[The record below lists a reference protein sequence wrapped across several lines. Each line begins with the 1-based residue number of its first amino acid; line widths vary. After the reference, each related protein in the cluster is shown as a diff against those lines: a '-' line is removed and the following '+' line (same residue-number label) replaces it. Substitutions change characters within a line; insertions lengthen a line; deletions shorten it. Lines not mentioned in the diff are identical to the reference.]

1 MREEVITNSGKHI
14 QMNKIII
21 NTIVDK
27 IIAGEKKWLPE
38 ELQFQKNYPELI
50 EIELKKRQMHVP
62 IRCKDDS
69 YFIVPYNWT
78 AEKIGTAKKIF
89 GFERCISAP
98 QCVALA
104 LFSNLY
110 ISGIIC
116 IITDDG
122 EFCEICIIDIDDGVF
137 QVMYTTWAQS
147 SKVNSSFIFSS
158 VQLAIKIELIGQVIY
173 VADNTSLSNYF
184 NFTSC
189 FGKPILRLS
198 NITDV
203 CNLGISV
210 CKKITQG
217 LLKDILLLDV
227 VTQTMY
233 VQTPIGN
240 IFELIESN
248 TTIPTRKSEIIDVCG
263 VDTDCNIA
271 IRQGNNPIAD
281 KNPIIAVLNLDTLLT
296 NRNTLQKI
304 EVTIDVDARMC
315 ACIIVMDRQTGKTI
329 RAKLG

>member
-1 MREEVITNSGKHI
+1 
-14 QMNKIII
+14 MNKIII

-78 AEKIGTAKKIF
+78 TEKIGNAKKIF

-122 EFCEICIIDIDDGVF
+122 EFCEICIIDTGDDTF
-137 QVMYTTWAQS
+137 EVMYTTWGQS
-147 SKVNSSFIFSS
+147 GMVNFSSICSS
-158 VQLAIKIELIGQVIY
+158 VQLAVKIERIGQVIY
-173 VADNTSLSNYF
+173 VADNTSLSDYM
-184 NFTSC
+184 NFTRC
-189 FGKPILRLS
+189 FGKPVLRLS
-198 NITDV
+198 NIADV

-210 CKKITQG
+210 HKKIMQG

-233 VQTPIGN
+233 VQTPTGN
-240 IFELIESN
+240 IFALIESN
-248 TTIPTRKSEIIDVCG
+248 TTIPTRKSDTIEVCG
-263 VDTDCNIA
+263 VDTECNIA
-271 IRQGNNPIAD
+271 IRQGNNPMAD
-281 KNPIIAVLNLDTLLT
+281 KNPIIAVLNLDALLT
-296 NRNTLQKI
+296 NRNTMQKI

-315 ACIIVMDRQTGKTI
+315 ACIIVEDRKTGKTVC
-329 RAKLG
+329 AKLE